1 MIRLDA
7 PTAPVFADAEVATI
21 NRFGKLTDYQKVGD
35 NFFRVKAD
43 GSLAAAPATGLT
55 AMNLRNPDSPIVSRQ
70 MVSRPTGDDI
80 ALPMARPTALERE
93 VGMRLT
99 PAQERIL
106 EDERRR
112 QQRQTTPLTSFEV
125 QARADRDDSPSLTP
139 AEIEAMADRDF
150 SDARQAEIDRER
162 AEAIIAEESR
172 RQQSQTDT
180 DEADRV
186 AAREGRSNIVT
197 DSSGRPVTSRST
209 GRAVTTARGQQLRES
224 GSAGDAAIER
234 QADALRREADDR
246 ERAEASRRSEQRVQE
261 KIASGVDAEAAAFES
276 GGNDEPSGGTY
287 CCTASWKRNQ
297 MTITEIKELRK
308 WHRQQSSMW
317 QEGYDIWGKWV
328 ADNLVAKS
336 DWSASVVKDVYEAF
350 INKKYT
356 VKGLIGL
363 SVIIPGVYAT
373 AIYRRMKN
381 YGRVTCT
388 N

>member
-1 MIRLDA
+1 
-7 PTAPVFADAEVATI
+7 
-21 NRFGKLTDYQKVGD
+21 
-35 NFFRVKAD
+35 
-43 GSLAAAPATGLT
+43 
-55 AMNLRNPDSPIVSRQ
+55 

-80 ALPMARPTALERE
+80 ALPMARPTALERD
-93 VGMRLT
+93 VGARLL
-99 PAQERIL
+99 PSDRRLIEIARE
-106 EDERRR
+106 EERRR
-112 QQRQTTPLTSFEV
+112 QPSSFEV

-139 AEIEAMADRDF
+139 AEIEAQADRDF
-150 SDARQAEIDRER
+150 SNQLIREEQNRKAEIERER
-162 AEAIIAEESR
+162 FEREER
-172 RQQSQTDT
+172 
-180 DEADRV
+180 RV
-186 AAREGRSNIVT
+186 AAETERRNREEQEENVRQGRGNIVT

-209 GRAVTTARGQQLRES
+209 GRAVTTSRGRKLRES
-224 GSAGDAAIER
+224 GAAGDAAIER
-234 QADALRREADDR
+234 QADALRKDAQDR

-261 KIASGVDAEAAAFES
+261 KIASGVDPEAAAFES

-356 VKGLIGL
+356 AKGLIGL